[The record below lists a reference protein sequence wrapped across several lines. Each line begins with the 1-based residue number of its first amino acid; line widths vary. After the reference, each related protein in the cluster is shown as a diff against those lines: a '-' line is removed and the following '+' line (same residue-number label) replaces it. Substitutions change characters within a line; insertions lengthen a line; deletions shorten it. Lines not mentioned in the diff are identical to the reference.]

1 MQNDTNTHDWVYHKR
16 TQGNDSQTMC
26 PYVGI
31 LLVDN
36 ILNVGAAF
44 VYIIGVEDAA
54 KPSTNNDDFHLFVG
68 GIVEDDVWNLGTFW
82 LEVLVAI

>member
-1 MQNDTNTHDWVYHKR
+1 MTGYITSAPRVTILKP
-16 TQGNDSQTMC
+16 C
-26 PYVGI
+26 APYVGI